1 MKKMVGIFMVALM
14 VSMFATG
21 IAYAEGCPLP
31 MPITAEQAF
40 DAYANQVDPVTGEAA
55 NVAIVDVRTT
65 AEYYWVGTCA
75 QVDRIIMNEDGDKD
89 DIIPDS
95 GKVILKA
102 NSRILKFDVDGEP
115 RALNVKHVEK
125 IETSAIARHIPY
137 MNWNDENCEKMDN
150 ENFADEI
157 EALAGEGIQV
167 IILMC
172 RSGKRTN
179 GCAACFNTDLFDAV
193 YEIDQDGKDGRGG
206 FQGTSYGDAYNG
218 FRGFS
223 GRETSFQDHESVS
236 WCDAGLPIHIGWCED
251 QYLWNLSLNQ
261 KSISSD
267 GYIKCRYMNIQHW
280 M

>member
-1 MKKMVGIFMVALM
+1 
-14 VSMFATG
+14 
-21 IAYAEGCPLP
+21 
-31 MPITAEQAF
+31 
-40 DAYANQVDPVTGEAA
+40 
-55 NVAIVDVRTT
+55 
-65 AEYYWVGTCA
+65 
-75 QVDRIIMNEDGDKD
+75 MNEDGDKD

-137 MNWNDENCEKMDN
+137 MNWDDENCEKMDN

-172 RSGKRTN
+172 RSGKRSN
-179 GCAACFNTDLFDAV
+179 GCPACLNTVFFEAVSV
-193 YEIDQDGKDGRGG
+193 YEIDQPDGEDGRGG

-251 QYLWNLSLNQ
+251 
-261 KSISSD
+261 
-267 GYIKCRYMNIQHW
+267 
-280 M
+280 